1 MTFSKKILS
10 NGLRVITVPMKGNP
24 TVTSLVLVETGSEYE
39 IKKISGLSH
48 FLEHMCF
55 KGTIKRPR
63 AIDISKELDG
73 LGAQYNAFT
82 GQEYTGYYAKADSKH
97 FRQIFDIVSDLY
109 LNPTFPEAEIEKEK
123 GVIVEEINMY
133 KDTPQRRAPELL
145 AEVLYGDQPAGWNI
159 AGRPET
165 VRAMAR
171 ENFLRYRKDHYV
183 ARATIIIVAGA
194 VSETAVL
201 NEVKRKFSNI
211 SLGRKHGKLPV
222 REHQA
227 SPRARIEHKKTDQT
241 HLALGFRTFG
251 AADSRNSVLTVLMAA
266 LGSGMSSRLFTRLRE
281 EMGICY
287 YVRAGADAFTDHG
300 YLEVFTGVD
309 VSRSPLALKAILEE
323 CRRFKNEL
331 LPDSELAKTKEH
343 IIGGLKMGLE
353 SSDDTAF
360 FCGIQE
366 VLRRKLETPAEKERK
381 IRAVSARQVCDLA
394 RQIFQTRKLSLAIVG
409 PFKNTTLFRRA
420 LQV

>member
-1 MTFSKKILS
+1 
-10 NGLRVITVPMKGNP
+10 
-24 TVTSLVLVETGSEYE
+24 
-39 IKKISGLSH
+39 
-48 FLEHMCF
+48 
-55 KGTIKRPR
+55 
-63 AIDISKELDG
+63 
-73 LGAQYNAFT
+73 
-82 GQEYTGYYAKADSKH
+82 
-97 FRQIFDIVSDLY
+97 
-109 LNPTFPEAEIEKEK
+109 
-123 GVIVEEINMY
+123 
-133 KDTPQRRAPELL
+133 
-145 AEVLYGDQPAGWNI
+145 
-159 AGRPET
+159 
-165 VRAMAR
+165 
-171 ENFLRYRKDHYV
+171 
-183 ARATIIIVAGA
+183 
-194 VSETAVL
+194 
-201 NEVKRKFSNI
+201 
-211 SLGRKHGKLPV
+211 
-222 REHQA
+222 
-227 SPRARIEHKKTDQT
+227 
-241 HLALGFRTFG
+241 
-251 AADSRNSVLTVLMAA
+251 
-266 LGSGMSSRLFTRLRE
+266 
-281 EMGICY
+281 MGICY